1 MLFKK
6 GLSLSTQFILFSG
19 LIVMIFVLTGS
30 GIFLLWQR
38 NNITSELNNK
48 GKTISFFISQLS
60 IDPFLYK
67 DTLKLDNIV
76 GEAVKEEE
84 VVYAFLLDPNDKII
98 TSTLSSVD
106 FNDPVVKELVKPEY
120 EPLNALEK
128 LSHNSNIISIKTPV
142 SDDTTTYGS
151 IVIGLSKVRAIK
163 SFNKI
168 MWYILLFG
176 IIIVLSLSVSIFF
189 MFRYAA
195 VIPIQRIIAFTVKI
209 ENGIFTDTLSVKGSN
224 EIAALSTAVNSMAT
238 SIKDMILKITNITD
252 TVFKVTTAIA
262 AASHQVLSGA
272 DKQKIVVENTTSALE
287 EVNASAQTIATNTS
301 SLYEVTTDTASA
313 VMELNVAID
322 AISKNAT
329 ISHDESQETASSIEE
344 MAASIKQ
351 ISEYLQSLSVSSD
364 ETSTAIS
371 EMSSSVKEVGRNAD
385 DSVKLA
391 ETVSK
396 NASEDGMKAVNIAM
410 QGISEIKEIV
420 TEISSVNKRLLQ
432 RSDAIGKIVKVIE
445 DVADQTTLLA
455 INAAILAS
463 KAGEHGKGFSV
474 VANEIRDLAD
484 RTTASTNEIA
494 DLIGAVQKE
503 THTSVAITEK
513 GLQAVEKG
521 SLLFNNVSNAL
532 NSIIK
537 SSGTST
543 EMAKLI
549 QKATAQEAAA
559 INQIANAT
567 QNILEQIN
575 MITHATEEQTKGSK
589 FIVAATEKMKTVSF
603 QINNA
608 AKEQVSGTGQI
619 SSSIENITH
628 QSATIAEATQNQTS
642 RSKEISTAMDK
653 ILTSSN
659 ELISTSKSLD
669 TEINLLKNEAKSLK
683 EVLQK
688 FKI

>member
-1 MLFKK
+1 MFFKK
-6 GLSLSTQFILFSG
+6 SLSLSTQFILYSG
-19 LIVMIFVLTGS
+19 LIVTILVLTGS
-30 GIFLLWQR
+30 GIFLLWQK
-38 NNITSELNNK
+38 NNIASELNNK

-60 IDPFLYK
+60 IDPLLYK
-67 DTLKLDNIV
+67 DPLKLDSIV
-76 GEAVKEEE
+76 GEVVKEEE
-84 VVYAFLLDPNDKII
+84 IVYAFIFGPEGKIF

-106 FNDPVVKELVKPEY
+106 FDDPIIKGLIKPED
-120 EPLNALEK
+120 EPSKAFDK
-128 LSHNSNIISIKTPV
+128 LSNISNIISIRTPV
-142 SDDTTTYGS
+142 SDGSTVYGS
-151 IVIGLSKVRAIK
+151 IVIGLSKVRSI
-163 SFNKI
+163 SLFNKI
-168 MWYILLFG
+168 FRYLILFG
-176 IIIVLSLSVSIFF
+176 IITVASLSISIFF

-195 VIPIQRIIAFTVKI
+195 VIPIQNIIAFTVKI
-209 ENGIFTDTLSVKGSN
+209 EKGIFTDSLPVKGSK
-224 EIAALSTAVNSMAT
+224 EIKALSSAVNSMAA
-238 SIKDMILKITNITD
+238 SIKDMILKITSITD
-252 TVFKVTTAIA
+252 TVFKVTTAVA
-262 AASHQVLSGA
+262 AASQQVLSGA
-272 DKQKIVVENTTSALE
+272 NEQKIIVENTTSSLE
-287 EVNASAQTIATNTS
+287 EVNTFAQTIATNTS
-301 SLYEVTTDTASA
+301 NLHEVTADTASA

-371 EMSSSVKEVGRNAD
+371 EMNSSVKEVGRNAD
-385 DSVKLA
+385 ESVKLA
-391 ETVSK
+391 ETVSR
-396 NASEDGMKAVNIAM
+396 NASENGMKAVNIAK
-410 QGISEIKEIV
+410 QGISDIKEIV

-484 RTTASTNEIA
+484 RTTASTGEIA
-494 DLIGAVQKE
+494 ELIGAVQKE
-503 THTSVAITEK
+503 THTSVDITGK

-521 SLLFNNVSNAL
+521 SRLFNDVTDAL
-532 NSIIK
+532 NSIVK

-549 QKATAQEAAA
+549 QKATAQEALA

-567 QNILEQIN
+567 KNILEQIN

-619 SSSIENITH
+619 SSSIENITY
-628 QSATIAEATQNQTS
+628 QSAIIAEATQNQTS
-642 RSKEISTAMDK
+642 RSNEISTAMVK
-653 ILTSSN
+653 IRKSSE
-659 ELISTSKSLD
+659 ELIRTSKSLD
-669 TEINLLKNEAKSLK
+669 NEINLLKSEAQSLQ
-683 EVLQK
+683 EVLHK
-688 FKI
+688 FTI